1 MHEIHM
7 NTTPLKVVALQYEE
21 GEGVPRVIMKAI
33 GTEAEAA
40 LRMNRAGG
48 GVRVVRDKALADQ
61 LYRLPIDG
69 EIGRELYG
77 VVARLLVHIFAV
89 EGRMMKEAE

>member
-1 MHEIHM
+1 M
-7 NTTPLKVVALQYEE
+7 NDAPLKVVALQYEE
-21 GEGVPRVIMKAI
+21 GDGVPRVTMKAI
-33 GTEAEAA
+33 GTEAELA
-40 LRMNRAGG
+40 LKMNRSGG

-61 LYRLPIDG
+61 LYRLPIEG

-89 EGRMMKEAE
+89 EGRMMKGKE